1 MYKEP
6 EGEQQIAGTLRLQLI
21 PSPYE
26 RFMREQGIPIYR
38 GMGVRDVRELTLAPW
53 ARMGGQAAFINLD
66 GMEAK
71 WGMYL
76 VEVPGRGEL
85 APERHIYEELF
96 YVVEGRGSTE
106 VWTDGS
112 PRHAFEWQAGTLFS
126 VPMNAWHRLLNA
138 SSGPAL
144 VLVATTAPPVINMFD
159 NERFVFDNAFEFSD
173 RYDGREEF
181 FRVNDEFEPH
191 PGFRRAMLRSA
202 VIPDIVNCYLPLDN
216 QRAPGFRWVTTVM
229 ASNTEFNPFI
239 AEYPAGRY
247 SKGHYHSA
255 GAVLICLRG
264 TGYTYTWPS
273 ELGIHPWE
281 EGNVEQVKRQDY
293 VPGGL
298 VSAAPGPGNWFHQ
311 HFGVAKD
318 VFRVFK
324 ISTGK
329 PWLTH
334 SAQTEAVWG
343 NADMEEGGHSIPY
356 WQEDPYIRQEYQE
369 AIRAVGGE
377 FRMPAALFEPPRR
390 RAAPEPEP
398 LSATP

>member
-1 MYKEP
+1 MYEEP
-6 EGEQQIAGTLRLQLI
+6 KDEKQIAGTLRLQLM

-26 RFMREQGIPIYR
+26 RFMREQDIPIYR
-38 GMGVRDVRELTLAPW
+38 GMGYPDVRDLTLAAWP
-53 ARMGGQAAFINLD
+53 RMGGQGAFINLD

-71 WGMYL
+71 WGIYL

-85 APERHIYEELF
+85 KPERHIYEELF

-106 VWTDGS
+106 VWHEDGK
-112 PRHAFEWQAGTLFS
+112 RQTFEWQAGTLFS
-126 VPMNAWHRLLNA
+126 VPMNAWHRLLNG

-144 VLVATTAPPVINMFD
+144 VLVATTAPMSINLYD
-159 NERFVFDNAFEFSD
+159 NEGFVFDNPYQFGD
-173 RYDGREEF
+173 RYGAQDDY
-181 FRVNDEFEPH
+181 FRTNLELEAH
-191 PGFRRAMLRSA
+191 PGFKRAMLSSA
-202 VIPDIVNCYLPLDN
+202 VLPDIANCYLPLDN
-216 QRAPGFRWVTTVM
+216 QRAPGFRWVTPVM
-229 ASNTEFNPFI
+229 AGNKEFNPFI

-264 TGYTYTWPS
+264 KGYTYSWPS
-273 ELGIHPWE
+273 ELGTHPWE
-281 EGNVEQVKRQDY
+281 DGKADRVKRLDY

-334 SAQTEAVWG
+334 GPETERVWG

-356 WQEDPYIRQEYQE
+356 WAEDPYIRQEYRE
-369 AIRAVGGE
+369 AMEREGGE
-377 FRMPAALFEPPRR
+377 FTMADSLFER
-390 RAAPEPEP
+390 P
-398 LSATP
+398 LARV

>member
-1 MYKEP
+1 MYEEP
-6 EGEQQIAGTLRLQLI
+6 KDEQQVAGTLRLQLI

-26 RFMREQGIPIYR
+26 RFMREQDIPIYR
-38 GMGVRDVRELTLAPW
+38 GMGIRDVRDLTLAPW
-53 ARMGGQAAFINLD
+53 SRTGGEAAFINLD

-76 VEVPGRGEL
+76 VQVPGRGEL
-85 APERHIYEELF
+85 KPERHLYEELF

-106 VWTDGS
+106 VWQSDGAK
-112 PRHAFEWQAGTLFS
+112 RQTFEWQPGTLFS
-126 VPMNAWHRLLNA
+126 VPMNAWHRLLNG
-138 SSGPAL
+138 SSGPSL
-144 VLVATTAPPVINMFD
+144 VLVATTAPQAINLFD
-159 NERFVFDNAFEFSD
+159 NDQFVFDNPFRFGD
-173 RYDGREEF
+173 RYDGREQYF
-181 FRVNDEFEPH
+181 KVNQELEEH
-191 PGFRRAMLRSA
+191 PGFKRAMLRSA
-202 VIPDIVNCYLPLDN
+202 VIPDIANCYLPLDN
-216 QRAPGFRWVTTVM
+216 QRAPGFRWVTPVM
-229 ASNTEFNPFI
+229 ADNREFNPFI

-264 TGYTYTWPS
+264 KGYTYTWPS
-273 ELGIHPWE
+273 ELGTHPWE
-281 EGNVEQVKRQDY
+281 DGNAGQVRRQDY

-298 VSAAPGPGNWFHQ
+298 VSAAPGKGNWFHQ

-334 SAQTEAVWG
+334 TAETEAVWG

-356 WQEDPYIRQEYQE
+356 WAEDPYIRREFEEATRQE
-369 AIRAVGGE
+369 GGQ
-377 FRMPAALFEPPRR
+377 FTMPDGLFHQTPFPPK
-390 RAAPEPEP
+390 A
-398 LSATP
+398 